1 MAGAGSA
8 RWRLRRKAGA
18 LGFRGRDA
26 AGWLAV
32 GGFLI
37 FATSYKHIW
46 PYQVSYGAGGLALLW
61 LVVVAGRAVFSGPQ
75 RLLSRVVI
83 SRVMLP
89 VCASGVLVAH
99 VSIFGFQEARH
110 YWLQHDELMKFSA
123 DEPGLSKHEYRLTQ
137 QMRTELRQLID
148 KHR

>member
-1 MAGAGSA
+1 MA
-8 RWRLRRKAGA
+8 LRKKAGP

-32 GGFLI
+32 VGLLI
-37 FATSYKHIW
+37 FATSYKHVW
-46 PYQVSYGAGGLALLW
+46 PYQVSYGAGALALFW
-61 LVVVAGRAVFSGPQ
+61 LLLVAGRAVFSGPP

-89 VCASGVLVAH
+89 VCATGVLVAH
-99 VSIFGFQEARH
+99 ASIFGFQTARH
-110 YWLQHDELMKFSA
+110 YWLERDELMKFSA
-123 DEPGLSKHEYRLTQ
+123 DEPGLSKHEYRLTH
-137 QMRTELRQLID
+137 QMRTGLRQLID